1 MVKHMRIDNR
11 LIHGQVTTTWV
22 GQINADLIMVVNDK
36 VSKDPIQTVMLPMA
50 ARGVKTLVLSI
61 EDAIKYIQE
70 NENQKIMVVA
80 KFGTD
85 ALALM
90 EAGIRPV
97 EVNMGNQAPLPGT
110 KYEMVTKSIAVT
122 KEDAGVYRKIAELNG
137 GSLTTQM
144 MPSNPKQD
152 FIKLMDA
159 KGL

>member
-22 GQINADLIMVVNDK
+22 GQINADVIMVVNDK

-61 EDAIKYIQE
+61 EDAIKFIEE
-70 NENQKIMVVA
+70 NEKTKIMIVA

-122 KEDAGVYRKIAELNG
+122 KEDASIYRKIAELNG

-144 MPSNPKQD
+144 MPSNSKQD
-152 FIKLMDA
+152 FVKLMDA

>member
-22 GQINADLIMVVNDK
+22 GYVNADLIMVVNDK

-50 ARGVKTLVLSI
+50 ARGVKTLVLSV
-61 EDAIKYIQE
+61 EDAIKHIQE
-70 NENQKIMVVA
+70 NEKEKIMIVA

-90 EAGIRPV
+90 EAGIRPE

-110 KYEMVTKSIAVT
+110 KYQMVTKSIAVT
-122 KEDAGVYRKIAELNG
+122 VEDAAVYRKIAELNG
-137 GSLTTQM
+137 GTLTTQM

-152 FIKLMDA
+152 FVKLMED

>member
-61 EDAIKYIQE
+61 EDAIKFIQE
-70 NENQKIMVVA
+70 NEKTKIMVVA

-122 KEDAGVYRKIAELNG
+122 KEDASVYRKIAELNG

-152 FIKLMDA
+152 FVKLMNA

>member
-70 NENQKIMVVA
+70 NEKQKIMIIA

-90 EAGIRPV
+90 EAGIQPV
-97 EVNMGNQAPLPGT
+97 EVNMGNQAPLPAT

-122 KEDAGVYRKIAELNG
+122 KEDAAVYRKIAELNG
-137 GSLTTQM
+137 GLLTTQM
-144 MPSNPKQD
+144 MPSNPKQN

>member
-22 GQINADLIMVVNDK
+22 GQINADLIIVVNDK

-70 NENQKIMVVA
+70 NEKQKIMIIA

-90 EAGIRPV
+90 EAGIQPV
-97 EVNMGNQAPLPGT
+97 EVNMGNQAPLPAT

-122 KEDAGVYRKIAELNG
+122 KEDAAVYRKIAELNG
-137 GSLTTQM
+137 GLLTTQM
-144 MPSNPKQD
+144 MPSNPKQN

>member
-61 EDAIKYIQE
+61 EDAIKFIQE
-70 NENQKIMVVA
+70 NEKTKIMIVA

-122 KEDAGVYRKIAELNG
+122 KEDASVYRKIAELNG

-152 FIKLMDA
+152 FVKLMDA

>member
-1 MVKHMRIDNR
+1 MRIDNR

-22 GQINADLIMVVNDK
+22 GQINADLIIVVNDK

-70 NENQKIMVVA
+70 NEKQKIMIIA

-90 EAGIRPV
+90 EAGIQPV
-97 EVNMGNQAPLPGT
+97 EVNMGNQAPLPAT

-122 KEDAGVYRKIAELNG
+122 KEDAAVYRKIAELNG
-137 GSLTTQM
+137 GLLTTQM
-144 MPSNPKQD
+144 MPSNPKQN

>member
-22 GQINADLIMVVNDK
+22 GYVNADLIMVVNDK

-61 EDAIKYIQE
+61 EDAIKHIQE
-70 NENQKIMVVA
+70 NEKEKIMIVA

-90 EAGIRPV
+90 EAGIRPE
-97 EVNMGNQAPLPGT
+97 EVNMGNQAPLP
-110 KYEMVTKSIAVT
+110 EPSI
-122 KEDAGVYRKIAELNG
+122 RW
-137 GSLTTQM
+137 
-144 MPSNPKQD
+144 
-152 FIKLMDA
+152 
-159 KGL
+159 